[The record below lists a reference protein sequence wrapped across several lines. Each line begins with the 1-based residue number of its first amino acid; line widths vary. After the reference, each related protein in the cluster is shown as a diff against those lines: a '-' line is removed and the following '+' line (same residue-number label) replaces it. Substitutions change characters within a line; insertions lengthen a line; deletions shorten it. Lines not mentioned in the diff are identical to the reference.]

1 MSIIIK
7 GLSVSTGICIGKAI
21 LISKDDINYAPS
33 FIKKSQVKTETKRF
47 LRSLA
52 SIKEEYKKS
61 REKIKDNLPM
71 AKLIETQLFF
81 IEDQD
86 FQMHIIEMIENNL
99 YTANWAIANEYK
111 SIKKSFDDIK
121 DKYIKERLIDIKQM
135 VMSLLD
141 LLQSN
146 KKENIYSKISLENK
160 VVITDEITPK
170 DVIDIYQKQGS
181 GVITSHGSKSS
192 HSAILSKSLSLPMI
206 VKAESSKEVIRD
218 NDDIIM
224 DLDNEIIIVNPDQF
238 ELEYFK
244 GIQSHRYSLQKSLR
258 RVLKKKSL
266 TDDGIKINIM
276 SNLELSDEVKFLN
289 NNCDGIGLYRTEY
302 LYMNRNDLPS
312 EKEQMSVY
320 AKVFKAMK
328 NKPVTLRT
336 LDIGSDKEVSENI
349 KVGDIA
355 KNPAL
360 GLRGIRYSLAEK
372 NIFQTQIKAMLR
384 AGYNNSLRI
393 LIPMI
398 TSLNEIIKTKELIN
412 NAKLELKKERKKF
425 TNKYDLGIMIEVPA
439 CALQADELA
448 KHVDFMSI
456 GTNDLIQYTLAI
468 DRIDDEVSSLY
479 DPTNPAVLS
488 LIKKVIDS
496 CNKSSIDV
504 TVCGEMAGEKSYT
517 KLLLGLGL
525 ESFSMHP
532 QAIPEVKDII
542 LNSNINKIKRK
553 VNAILKSN
561 DRFLREKLI
570 SNL

>member
-146 KKENIYSKISLENK
+146 KKENIYSKISLESK

-238 ELEYFK
+238 ELKYFE

-258 RVLKKKSL
+258 KVLKKKSL

-448 KHVDFMSI
+448 KHVDFMSV

-488 LIKKVIDS
+488 LIKKVIES

>member
-33 FIKKSQVKTETKRF
+33 FIKKSQVKIETKRF
-47 LRSLA
+47 LKSLA

-61 REKIKDNLPM
+61 KEKIKDNLPM
-71 AKLIETQLFF
+71 AKLMDTQLFF

-86 FQMHIIEMIENNL
+86 FQAHIIEMIENNL
-99 YTANWAIANEYK
+99 YTANWAIAIEYK

-135 VMSLLD
+135 VISLLD
-141 LLQSN
+141 LLHSD
-146 KKENIYSKISLENK
+146 KKEDIYSKISLENK
-160 VVITDEITPK
+160 VVVTDEITPK

-192 HSAILSKSLSLPMI
+192 HTAILSKSLSLPMI
-206 VKAESSKEVIRD
+206 VKAESSKEIIHN

-238 ELEYFK
+238 ELEYFE
-244 GIQSHRYSLQKSLR
+244 GIQSHRYSLQKNLR
-258 RVLKKKSL
+258 KVLKKKSL

-289 NNCDGIGLYRTEY
+289 SDCDGIGLYRTEY
-302 LYMNRNDLPS
+302 LYMNRSDLPS

-320 AKVFKAMK
+320 TKVFKAMK

-425 TNKYDLGIMIEVPA
+425 TNKYELGIMIEVPA

-488 LIKKVIDS
+488 LIKKVIES

-542 LNSNINKIKRK
+542 LNSNINKIKKK

-561 DRFLREKLI
+561 DRLLREKLI

>member
-47 LRSLA
+47 LKSLA

-99 YTANWAIANEYK
+99 YTANWAIAIEYK

-146 KKENIYSKISLENK
+146 KKENIYSKISLESK

-488 LIKKVIDS
+488 LIKKVIES

>member
-1 MSIIIK
+1 MSILIK

-47 LRSLA
+47 LKSLA

-99 YTANWAIANEYK
+99 YTANWAIAIEYK

-146 KKENIYSKISLENK
+146 KKENIYSKISLESK

-320 AKVFKAMK
+320 TKVFKAMK

-360 GLRGIRYSLAEK
+360 GLRGIRYSLAER

-488 LIKKVIDS
+488 LIKKVIES

>member
-1 MSIIIK
+1 MSIILK
-7 GLSVSTGICIGKAI
+7 GLSVSRGICIGKAI
-21 LISKDDINYAPS
+21 LINKDDINYVPS
-33 FIKKSQVKTETKRF
+33 YIKKTQVKSETKRF
-47 LRSLA
+47 LKSLV
-52 SIKEEYKKS
+52 SIKEDYKKS
-61 REKIKDNLPM
+61 RDKIKNNLPM
-71 AKLIETQLFF
+71 VKLMETQLFF
-81 IEDQD
+81 IEDQN
-86 FQMHIIEMIENNL
+86 FQTHIIDMIEKDL
-99 YTANWAIANEYK
+99 YTANWAIAIEFKN
-111 SIKKSFDDIK
+111 IKKSFDDIK
-121 DKYIKERLIDIKQM
+121 DKYIKERLIDIKQI
-135 VMSLLD
+135 VLSLLD
-141 LLQSN
+141 LLQLN

-160 VVITDEITPK
+160 LIITDEITPK
-170 DVIDIYQKQGS
+170 DIIDIYQKQGS

-224 DLDNEIIIVNPDQF
+224 DLDNQIVIVNPDQF
-238 ELEYFK
+238 EIAYYK
-244 GIQSHRYSLQKSLR
+244 SIQLHRNSLQKSLR
-258 RVLKKKSL
+258 KVLKKKSL

-488 LIKKVIDS
+488 LIKKVIES

>member
-1 MSIIIK
+1 MSIVIK
-7 GLSVSTGICIGKAI
+7 GLSVSTGICIGKGI
-21 LISKDDINYAPS
+21 LINKDDINYAPS
-33 FIKKSQVKTETKRF
+33 FIKKSQVRIETKRF
-47 LRSLA
+47 LKSLA
-52 SIKEEYKKS
+52 IIKEEYKKS
-61 REKIKDNLPM
+61 RDKIKNNLPM
-71 AKLIETQLFF
+71 AKLMETQLFF

-86 FQMHIIEMIENNL
+86 FQIHIIDMIENNL
-99 YTANWAIANEYK
+99 YTANWAIAIEYK
-111 SIKKSFDDIK
+111 SIKKSFNDIK

-135 VMSLLD
+135 VISLLD

-146 KKENIYSKISLENK
+146 KKENIYTKINLKNK
-160 VVITDEITPK
+160 IVITDEITPK
-170 DVIDIYQKQGS
+170 DVIDIYQKRGS

-206 VKAESSKEVIRD
+206 VKAESSKDVIQN

-244 GIQSHRYSLQKSLR
+244 GIQSHRHSLQKSLR
-258 RVLKKKSL
+258 KVLKKKSL

-289 NNCDGIGLYRTEY
+289 NDCDGIGLYRTEY

-320 AKVFKAMK
+320 TKVFKAMK

-372 NIFQTQIKAMLR
+372 NVFQTQIKAMLR

-398 TSLNEIIKTKELIN
+398 TSLSEIIKTKKLIN

-488 LIKKVIDS
+488 LIKRVIES

>member
-1 MSIIIK
+1 MSIILK
-7 GLSVSTGICIGKAI
+7 GLSVSRGICIGKAI
-21 LISKDDINYAPS
+21 LSNKDDINYAPS
-33 FIKKSQVKTETKRF
+33 YIKKSQVKSETKRF
-47 LRSLA
+47 LKSLV

-61 REKIKDNLPM
+61 RDKIKNNLPM
-71 AKLIETQLFF
+71 VKLMETQLFF

-86 FQMHIIEMIENNL
+86 FQTHIIDMIENDL
-99 YTANWAIANEYK
+99 YTANWAIAIEFKN
-111 SIKKSFDDIK
+111 IKKSFDDIK
-121 DKYIKERLIDIKQM
+121 DKYIKERLIDIKQI
-135 VMSLLD
+135 VLSLLD
-141 LLQSN
+141 LLQLN
-146 KKENIYSKISLENK
+146 KKENIYSNISLENK
-160 VVITDEITPK
+160 LIITDEITPK
-170 DVIDIYQKQGS
+170 DIIDIYQKQGS

-224 DLDNEIIIVNPDQF
+224 DLDNQIVIVNPDQF
-238 ELEYFK
+238 ELEYYK
-244 GIQSHRYSLQKSLR
+244 NIQLHRNSLQKSLR
-258 RVLKKKSL
+258 KVLKKKSL

-276 SNLELSDEVKFLN
+276 SNLELSDEVNFLN
-289 NNCDGIGLYRTEY
+289 NDCDGVGLFRTEY

-312 EKEQMSVY
+312 EEEQMSVY
-320 AKVFKAMK
+320 RRVFKAMN

-360 GLRGIRYSLAEK
+360 GLRGIRYSLTEK

-398 TSLNEIIKTKELIN
+398 TSLNEIMKTKELIN
-412 NAKLELKKERKKF
+412 NVMLELKKERKKF

-439 CALQADELA
+439 CALQADELS
-448 KHVDFMSI
+448 KHVNFMSI
-456 GTNDLIQYTLAI
+456 GTNDLVQYTLAI

-488 LIKKVIDS
+488 LIKKVIES
-496 CNKSSIDV
+496 CNRSNIDV

-525 ESFSMHP
+525 KSFSMHP

-553 VNAILKSN
+553 INAILKSN
-561 DRFLREKLI
+561 DRLQREKLI
-570 SNL
+570 RGL

>member
-33 FIKKSQVKTETKRF
+33 FIKKSQVKIETKRF

-71 AKLIETQLFF
+71 AKLMETQLFF

-99 YTANWAIANEYK
+99 YTANWAIAIEYK

-160 VVITDEITPK
+160 IVITDEITPK
-170 DVIDIYQKQGS
+170 DIIDIYQKQGS

-206 VKAESSKEVIRD
+206 VKAKSSKEVIRN
-218 NDDIIM
+218 NDYIIM

-244 GIQSHRYSLQKSLR
+244 GIQSHRHSLQKSLR
-258 RVLKKKSL
+258 KVLKKKSL

-276 SNLELSDEVKFLN
+276 SNLELSDEIKFLN
-289 NNCDGIGLYRTEY
+289 NDCDGIGLYRTEY

-312 EKEQMSVY
+312 EKEQMSIY
-320 AKVFKAMK
+320 TKVFKAMK

-412 NAKLELKKERKKF
+412 NAKLELKKEKKKF

-488 LIKKVIDS
+488 LIKKVIES

-561 DRFLREKLI
+561 DKFLREKLI

>member
-7 GLSVSTGICIGKAI
+7 ALSVSTGICIGKAI

-71 AKLIETQLFF
+71 AKLIETQLYF

-99 YTANWAIANEYK
+99 YTANWAIAIEYK
-111 SIKKSFDDIK
+111 SIKKSFDDIE

-160 VVITDEITPK
+160 VVITEEITPK

-258 RVLKKKSL
+258 KVLKKKSF

-448 KHVDFMSI
+448 KHVDFMSV

-488 LIKKVIDS
+488 LIKKVIES
-496 CNKSSIDV
+496 CNKSNIDV

-553 VNAILKSN
+553 VNAILKTN

>member
-33 FIKKSQVKTETKRF
+33 FIKKSQVKIETKRF

-71 AKLIETQLFF
+71 AKLMETQLFF

-86 FQMHIIEMIENNL
+86 FQIHIIEMIENNL
-99 YTANWAIANEYK
+99 YTANWAIAIEYK

-258 RVLKKKSL
+258 KVLKKKSL

-289 NNCDGIGLYRTEY
+289 NDCDGIGLYRTEY

-320 AKVFKAMK
+320 TKVFKAMK
-328 NKPVTLRT
+328 HKPVTLRT

-439 CALQADELA
+439 CALQAAELA

-488 LIKKVIDS
+488 LIKKVIES
-496 CNKSSIDV
+496 CNKSNIDV
-504 TVCGEMAGEKSYT
+504 TVCGEMAGEKLYT

-532 QAIPEVKDII
+532 QVIPEVKNII
-542 LNSNINKIKRK
+542 LKSNISKIKRK
-553 VNAILKSN
+553 INAILKSN
-561 DRFLREKLI
+561 DRLHREKLI
-570 SNL
+570 RNL

>member
-33 FIKKSQVKTETKRF
+33 FIKKSQVKIETKRF
-47 LRSLA
+47 LKSLA

-61 REKIKDNLPM
+61 KEKIKDNLPM
-71 AKLIETQLFF
+71 AKLMDTQLFF

-99 YTANWAIANEYK
+99 YTANWAIVIEYN

-146 KKENIYSKISLENK
+146 KKESIYSKISLENK

-192 HSAILSKSLSLPMI
+192 HTAILSKSLSLPMI
-206 VKAESSKEVIRD
+206 VKAESSKEIIRD

-224 DLDNEIIIVNPDQF
+224 DLDNEIIIVNPDKF

-244 GIQSHRYSLQKSLR
+244 GIQSHRYSLQKTLR
-258 RVLKKKSL
+258 KVLKKKSL

-289 NNCDGIGLYRTEY
+289 NDCDGIGLYRTEY
-302 LYMNRNDLPS
+302 LYMNRSDLPS

-320 AKVFKAMK
+320 TKVFKAMK

-479 DPTNPAVLS
+479 DPTNPAVLL
-488 LIKKVIDS
+488 LIKKVIES
-496 CNKSSIDV
+496 CNKSRIDV

-542 LNSNINKIKRK
+542 LNSNINKIKK
-553 VNAILKSN
+553 KINAILKSN
-561 DRFLREKLI
+561 DRFIREKLI

>member
-1 MSIIIK
+1 MSIILK
-7 GLSVSTGICIGKAI
+7 GLSVSRGICIGKAI
-21 LISKDDINYAPS
+21 LINKDDINYVPS
-33 FIKKSQVKTETKRF
+33 YIKKTQVKSETKRF
-47 LRSLA
+47 LKSLV
-52 SIKEEYKKS
+52 SIKEDYKKS
-61 REKIKDNLPM
+61 RDKIKNNLPM
-71 AKLIETQLFF
+71 VKLMETQLFF
-81 IEDQD
+81 IEDQN
-86 FQMHIIEMIENNL
+86 FQTHIIDMIEKDL
-99 YTANWAIANEYK
+99 YTANWAIAIEFKN
-111 SIKKSFDDIK
+111 IKKSFDDIK
-121 DKYIKERLIDIKQM
+121 DKYIKERLIDIKQI
-135 VMSLLD
+135 VLSLLD
-141 LLQSN
+141 LLQLN

-160 VVITDEITPK
+160 LIITDEITPK
-170 DVIDIYQKQGS
+170 DIIDIYQKQGS

-224 DLDNEIIIVNPDQF
+224 DLDNQIVIVNPDQF
-238 ELEYFK
+238 EIAYYK
-244 GIQSHRYSLQKSLR
+244 SIQLHRNSLQKSLR
-258 RVLKKKSL
+258 KVLKKKSL

-276 SNLELSDEVKFLN
+276 SNLELSDDAMFLSDD
-289 NNCDGIGLYRTEY
+289 CDGVGLFRTEY

-312 EKEQMSVY
+312 EEEQMSVY
-320 AKVFKAMK
+320 RKVFKAMN

-360 GLRGIRYSLAEK
+360 GLRGIRYSLTEK

-398 TSLNEIIKTKELIN
+398 TSLNEIMKTKELIN
-412 NAKLELKKERKKF
+412 NAMLELKKERKRF

-439 CALQADELA
+439 CALQADELS
-448 KHVDFMSI
+448 KHVNFMSI
-456 GTNDLIQYTLAI
+456 GTNDLVQYTLAI

-488 LIKKVIDS
+488 LIKKVIES

-525 ESFSMHP
+525 KSFSMHP

-553 VNAILKSN
+553 INAILKSN
-561 DRFLREKLI
+561 DRLQREKLI
-570 SNL
+570 RGL

>member
-86 FQMHIIEMIENNL
+86 FQIHIIEMIENNL

-258 RVLKKKSL
+258 KVLKKKSF

-488 LIKKVIDS
+488 LIKKVIES
-496 CNKSSIDV
+496 CNKSNIDV

-553 VNAILKSN
+553 VNAILKTN

>member
-1 MSIIIK
+1 MSIILK

-21 LISKDDINYAPS
+21 LINKDDINYTPS
-33 FIKKSQVKTETKRF
+33 YIKKSQVKSETKRF
-47 LRSLA
+47 LKSLA
-52 SIKEEYKKS
+52 SIKKGYEKS
-61 REKIKDNLPM
+61 KDKIKNNLPI
-71 AKLIETQLFF
+71 AKLLETQLFF
-81 IEDQD
+81 IEDKD
-86 FQMHIIEMIENNL
+86 FQMHIIDMIENNL
-99 YTANWAIANEYK
+99 YTANWAIVIEYK
-111 SIKKSFDDIK
+111 NIKKSFDDIK

-146 KKENIYSKISLENK
+146 KKGNIYSMNSLQNK
-160 VVITDEITPK
+160 LIVTDEITPK
-170 DVIDIYQKQGS
+170 DIIDIYQKQGS

-206 VKAESSKEVIRD
+206 VKAESSKEIIQD

-224 DLDNEIIIVNPDQF
+224 DMDNQIVIVNPGQF
-238 ELEYFK
+238 ELEYYK
-244 GIQSHRYSLQKSLR
+244 SIQLHRYSLQKSLR
-258 RVLKKKSL
+258 KVLKKKSL
-266 TDDGIKINIM
+266 TDDGVKINIM
-276 SNLELSDEVKFLN
+276 SNLELSDEIRFLN
-289 NNCDGIGLYRTEY
+289 NDCDGVGLFRTEY

-312 EKEQMSVY
+312 EEEQMSVY
-320 AKVFKAMK
+320 RKVFKAMN

-384 AGYNNSLRI
+384 AGYKNTLRI

-398 TSLNEIIKTKELIN
+398 TSLDEIMKTKELVN
-412 NAKLELKKERKKF
+412 NAKLELKRERKKF
-425 TNKYDLGIMIEVPA
+425 TNEYDLGIMIEVPA

-448 KHVDFMSI
+448 KHVNFMSI

-488 LIKKVIDS
+488 LIKKVIES
-496 CNKSSIDV
+496 CNKSMVDV

-542 LNSNINKIKRK
+542 LNSNVNKIKRK
-553 VNAILKSN
+553 INAILKS
-561 DRFLREKLI
+561 DDKLQREKLI
-570 SNL
+570 RNL

>member
-1 MSIIIK
+1 MSIILK
-7 GLSVSTGICIGKAI
+7 GLSVSRGICIGKAI
-21 LISKDDINYAPS
+21 LINKDDINYAPS
-33 FIKKSQVKTETKRF
+33 YIKKSQAKSETKRF
-47 LRSLA
+47 LKSLV

-61 REKIKDNLPM
+61 RDKIKNNLPM
-71 AKLIETQLFF
+71 AKLMETQLFF
-81 IEDQD
+81 IEDQG
-86 FQMHIIEMIENNL
+86 FQTHIIDMIENDL
-99 YTANWAIANEYK
+99 YTANWAIAIEFKN
-111 SIKKSFDDIK
+111 IKKSFDDIK
-121 DKYIKERLIDIKQM
+121 DKYIKERLIDIKQI
-135 VMSLLD
+135 VLSLLD

-160 VVITDEITPK
+160 LIITDEITPK
-170 DVIDIYQKQGS
+170 DIIDIYQKQGS

-224 DLDNEIIIVNPDQF
+224 DLDNQIVIVNPDQF
-238 ELEYFK
+238 ELEYYK
-244 GIQSHRYSLQKSLR
+244 SIQLHRNSLQKSLR
-258 RVLKKKSL
+258 KVLKKKSL
-266 TDDGIKINIM
+266 TDDGTKINIM
-276 SNLELSDEVKFLN
+276 SNLELSDEVNFLN
-289 NNCDGIGLYRTEY
+289 NDCDGVGLFRTEY

-312 EKEQMSVY
+312 EEEQMSVY
-320 AKVFKAMK
+320 RRVFKAMN

-360 GLRGIRYSLAEK
+360 GLRGIRYSLTEK
-372 NIFQTQIKAMLR
+372 NIFHTQIKAMLR

-398 TSLNEIIKTKELIN
+398 TSLNEIMKTKELIN
-412 NAKLELKKERKKF
+412 NAMLELKKERKKF

-439 CALQADELA
+439 CALQADELS
-448 KHVDFMSI
+448 KHVNFMSI
-456 GTNDLIQYTLAI
+456 GTNDLVQYTLAI

-488 LIKKVIDS
+488 LIKKVIES

-525 ESFSMHP
+525 KSFSMHP

-553 VNAILKSN
+553 INAILKSN
-561 DRFLREKLI
+561 DRLQREKLI
-570 SNL
+570 RGL

>member
-1 MSIIIK
+1 MSIILK
-7 GLSVSTGICIGKAI
+7 GLSVSRGICIGKAI
-21 LISKDDINYAPS
+21 LINKDDINYAPS
-33 FIKKSQVKTETKRF
+33 YIKKSQVKSETKRF
-47 LRSLA
+47 LKSLV

-61 REKIKDNLPM
+61 RDKIKNNLPM
-71 AKLIETQLFF
+71 VKLMETQLFF

-86 FQMHIIEMIENNL
+86 FQTHIIDMIENNL
-99 YTANWAIANEYK
+99 YTANWAIAIEFKN
-111 SIKKSFDDIK
+111 IKKSFDDIK
-121 DKYIKERLIDIKQM
+121 DKYIKERLIDIKQI
-135 VMSLLD
+135 VLSLLD
-141 LLQSN
+141 LLQLN
-146 KKENIYSKISLENK
+146 KKENIYSNISLENK
-160 VVITDEITPK
+160 LIITDEITPK
-170 DVIDIYQKQGS
+170 DIIDIYQKQGS

-224 DLDNEIIIVNPDQF
+224 DLDNQIVIVNPDQF
-238 ELEYFK
+238 ELEYYK
-244 GIQSHRYSLQKSLR
+244 NIQLHRNSLQKSLR
-258 RVLKKKSL
+258 KVLKKKSL

-276 SNLELSDEVKFLN
+276 SNLELSDEVNFLN
-289 NNCDGIGLYRTEY
+289 NDCDGVGLFRTEY

-312 EKEQMSVY
+312 EEEQMSVY
-320 AKVFKAMK
+320 RRVFKAMN

-360 GLRGIRYSLAEK
+360 GLRGIRYSLTEK

-398 TSLNEIIKTKELIN
+398 TSLNEIMKTKELIN
-412 NAKLELKKERKKF
+412 NVMLELKKERKKF

-439 CALQADELA
+439 CALQADELS
-448 KHVDFMSI
+448 KHVNFMSI
-456 GTNDLIQYTLAI
+456 GTNDLVQYTLAI

-488 LIKKVIDS
+488 LIKKVIES
-496 CNKSSIDV
+496 CNRSNIDV

-525 ESFSMHP
+525 KSFSMHP

-553 VNAILKSN
+553 INAILKSN
-561 DRFLREKLI
+561 DRLQREKLI
-570 SNL
+570 RGL

>member
-47 LRSLA
+47 LKSLA

-99 YTANWAIANEYK
+99 YTANWAIAIEYK
-111 SIKKSFDDIK
+111 SIKKSFDDIE

-146 KKENIYSKISLENK
+146 KKESIYSKISLENK

-192 HSAILSKSLSLPMI
+192 HTAILSKSLSLPMI
-206 VKAESSKEVIRD
+206 VKAESSKEIIRD

-224 DLDNEIIIVNPDQF
+224 DLDNEIIIVNPDKF

-244 GIQSHRYSLQKSLR
+244 GIQSHRYSLQKTLR
-258 RVLKKKSL
+258 KVLKKKSL

-289 NNCDGIGLYRTEY
+289 NDCDGIGLYRTEY
-302 LYMNRNDLPS
+302 LYMNRSDLPS

-488 LIKKVIDS
+488 LIKKVIES

-542 LNSNINKIKRK
+542 LNSNINKIKK
-553 VNAILKSN
+553 KINAILKSN
-561 DRFLREKLI
+561 DRFIREKLI

>member
-7 GLSVSTGICIGKAI
+7 GLSVSTGMCIGKAL

-33 FIKKSQVKTETKRF
+33 FIKKSQVKIETKRF

-61 REKIKDNLPM
+61 REKIKDNIPM
-71 AKLIETQLFF
+71 AKLMETQLFF

-99 YTANWAIANEYK
+99 YTANWAIAIEYK

-121 DKYIKERLIDIKQM
+121 DKYIKERLIDINQM

-146 KKENIYSKISLENK
+146 KKENIYSNISLESK

-238 ELEYFK
+238 ELKYFK
-244 GIQSHRYSLQKSLR
+244 DIQSHRYSLQKSLR

-488 LIKKVIDS
+488 LIKRVIES

>member
-7 GLSVSTGICIGKAI
+7 GLSVSTGTCIGKAI
-21 LISKDDINYAPS
+21 LINKGDINYAPS

-47 LRSLA
+47 LKSLS

-61 REKIKDNLPM
+61 RNKIKNNLPM
-71 AKLIETQLFF
+71 AKLMETQLFF

-86 FQMHIIEMIENNL
+86 FQIHIIDMIENNL
-99 YTANWAIANEYK
+99 YTANWAIAIEYK
-111 SIKKSFDDIK
+111 NIKKSFDDIE

-135 VMSLLD
+135 VMSLLN

-146 KKENIYSKISLENK
+146 KKESIYSKVSLENK
-160 VVITDEITPK
+160 LIVTDEITPK

-206 VKAESSKEVIRD
+206 VKAESSKEVIQD

-224 DLDNEIIIVNPDQF
+224 DLDNEIIIINPDQF
-238 ELEYFK
+238 ELEYYK
-244 GIQSHRYSLQKSLR
+244 SIQSHRHTLQKSLR
-258 RVLKKKSL
+258 KVLKKKSL
-266 TDDGIKINIM
+266 TNDGIKINIM

-289 NNCDGIGLYRTEY
+289 NDCDGIGLFRTEY

-312 EKEQMSVY
+312 EREQMSVY
-320 AKVFKAMK
+320 GKVFKAMK

-398 TSLNEIIKTKELIN
+398 TSLNEIIKTKELIS
-412 NAKLELKKERKKF
+412 NAILELKKERKKF

-439 CALQADELA
+439 CALQADHLA
-448 KHVDFMSI
+448 KHVNFMSI

-488 LIKKVIDS
+488 LIKKVIES
-496 CNKSSIDV
+496 CKKSSIDV
-504 TVCGEMAGEKSYT
+504 TVCGEMAGEKFYT

-553 VNAILKSN
+553 INAILKSN
-561 DRFLREKLI
+561 DRLQREKLI
-570 SNL
+570 RNL

>member
-258 RVLKKKSL
+258 KVLKKKSF

-488 LIKKVIDS
+488 LIKKVIES
-496 CNKSSIDV
+496 CNKSNIDV

>member
-21 LISKDDINYAPS
+21 LINKDDINYAPS
-33 FIKKSQVKTETKRF
+33 FIKKSQVKIETKRF
-47 LRSLA
+47 LKSLA
-52 SIKEEYKKS
+52 SIKQEYKKS
-61 REKIKDNLPM
+61 RDKIKDNLPM
-71 AKLIETQLFF
+71 AKLMETQLFF

-86 FQMHIIEMIENNL
+86 FQIHIIDMIENNL
-99 YTANWAIANEYK
+99 YTANWAIAIEYK
-111 SIKKSFDDIK
+111 NIKKSFDDIK

-135 VMSLLD
+135 VMSLID

-160 VVITDEITPK
+160 LIVTDEITPK
-170 DVIDIYQKQGS
+170 DIIDIYQKQGS

-206 VKAESSKEVIRD
+206 VKAESSKEVIQD

-224 DLDNEIIIVNPDQF
+224 DLDSEIIIVNPDQF
-238 ELEYFK
+238 ELEYYK
-244 GIQSHRYSLQKSLR
+244 DIQSHRYSLQKNLR
-258 RVLKKKSL
+258 KVLKKKSL

-289 NNCDGIGLYRTEY
+289 NDCDGIGLFRTEY
-302 LYMNRNDLPS
+302 LYMNRSDLPS
-312 EKEQMSVY
+312 EREQMSVY
-320 AKVFKAMK
+320 GKVFKAMK

-384 AGYNNSLRI
+384 AGYKNSLRI

-412 NAKLELKKERKKF
+412 DAKLELKKEGKKF

-488 LIKKVIDS
+488 LIKKVIES

-561 DRFLREKLI
+561 ERFLREKLI

>member
-7 GLSVSTGICIGKAI
+7 GLSVSTGICIGKAT

-47 LRSLA
+47 LKSLA

-99 YTANWAIANEYK
+99 YTANWAIAIEYK

-146 KKENIYSKISLENK
+146 KKENIYSKISLESK

-425 TNKYDLGIMIEVPA
+425 TNKYELGIMIEVPA

-488 LIKKVIDS
+488 LIKKVIES

>member
-160 VVITDEITPK
+160 VVITEEITPK

-258 RVLKKKSL
+258 KVLKKKSF

-488 LIKKVIDS
+488 LIKKVIES
-496 CNKSSIDV
+496 CNKSNIDV

-553 VNAILKSN
+553 VNAILKTN

>member
-1 MSIIIK
+1 MSIILK
-7 GLSVSTGICIGKAI
+7 GISVSKGICIGKAV
-21 LISKDDINYAPS
+21 LINKDDIDHAPS
-33 FIKKSQVKTETKRF
+33 FIKKTQVKSETKRF
-47 LRSLA
+47 LESLS

-61 REKIKDNLPM
+61 RDKIKDNLPM

-81 IEDQD
+81 IEDKD
-86 FQMHIIEMIENNL
+86 FRMHIIDNIKNNL
-99 YTANWAIANEYK
+99 YTANWAIAIEYK
-111 SIKKSFDDIK
+111 NIKKSFNDIE

-135 VMSLLD
+135 VISLLD

-146 KKENIYSKISLENK
+146 KKVNRYSAISLENK
-160 VVITDEITPK
+160 LIVTDETAPK
-170 DVIDIYQKQGS
+170 DIIDIYQNKGL
-181 GVITSHGSKSS
+181 GVISSHGSKSS
-192 HSAILSKSLSLPMI
+192 HSAILSKSLSLPMM
-206 VKAESSKEVIRD
+206 VKTESSKEIIQD
-218 NDDIIM
+218 NDVIIM
-224 DLDNEIIIVNPDQF
+224 DLDNGVIIINPDKF
-238 ELEYFK
+238 ELKYFEAVK
-244 GIQSHRYSLQKSLR
+244 LQKSSLQKSLR
-258 RVLKKKSL
+258 KVLKKKSL
-266 TDDGIKINIM
+266 TDDGVKINIM
-276 SNLELSDEVKFLN
+276 SNLELSDEVKYLN
-289 NNCDGIGLYRTEY
+289 NDCDGVGLFRTEY
-302 LYMNRNDLPS
+302 LYMNRKDLPS
-312 EKEQMSVY
+312 EEEQISVY
-320 AKVFKAMK
+320 RKVFKAMK

-360 GLRGIRYSLAEK
+360 GLRGIRYSLAER

-412 NAKLELKKERKKF
+412 NAKLELKKQRKKF

-439 CALQADELA
+439 CALQADQLA
-448 KHVDFMSI
+448 EHVNFMSI

-479 DPTNPAVLS
+479 DPTNPAILS
-488 LIKKVIDS
+488 LIKKVIES
-496 CNKSSIDV
+496 CNKSLIDV

-525 ESFSMHP
+525 KSFSMHP
-532 QAIPEVKDII
+532 QAMPEVKDII
-542 LNSNINKIKRK
+542 LNSNVDKIKRK

-561 DRFLREKLI
+561 DRFEREQLI
-570 SNL
+570 RNL

>member
-47 LRSLA
+47 LKSLA

-99 YTANWAIANEYK
+99 YTANWAIAIEYK

-258 RVLKKKSL
+258 KVLKKKSL

-488 LIKKVIDS
+488 LIKKVIES

>member
-1 MSIIIK
+1 MSIILK
-7 GLSVSTGICIGKAI
+7 GLSVSRGICIGKAI
-21 LISKDDINYAPS
+21 LINKDDINYVPS
-33 FIKKSQVKTETKRF
+33 YIKKTQVKSETKRF
-47 LRSLA
+47 LKSLV
-52 SIKEEYKKS
+52 SIKEDYKKS
-61 REKIKDNLPM
+61 RDKIKNNLPM
-71 AKLIETQLFF
+71 VKLMETQLFF
-81 IEDQD
+81 IEDQN
-86 FQMHIIEMIENNL
+86 FQTHIIDMIEKDL
-99 YTANWAIANEYK
+99 YTANWAIAIEFKN
-111 SIKKSFDDIK
+111 IKKSFDDIK
-121 DKYIKERLIDIKQM
+121 DKYIKERLIDIKQI
-135 VMSLLD
+135 VLSLLD
-141 LLQSN
+141 LLQLN

-160 VVITDEITPK
+160 LIITDEITPK
-170 DVIDIYQKQGS
+170 DIIDIYQKQGS

-224 DLDNEIIIVNPDQF
+224 DLDNQIVIVNPDQF
-238 ELEYFK
+238 EIAYYK
-244 GIQSHRYSLQKSLR
+244 SIQLHRNSLQKSLR

-276 SNLELSDEVKFLN
+276 SNLELSDEVNFLN
-289 NNCDGIGLYRTEY
+289 NDCDGVGLFRTEY

-312 EKEQMSVY
+312 EEEQMSVY
-320 AKVFKAMK
+320 RKVFKAMN

-360 GLRGIRYSLAEK
+360 GLRGIRYSLTEK

-398 TSLNEIIKTKELIN
+398 TSLNEIMKTKELIN
-412 NAKLELKKERKKF
+412 NAMLELKKERKRF

-439 CALQADELA
+439 CALQADELS
-448 KHVDFMSI
+448 KHVNFMSI
-456 GTNDLIQYTLAI
+456 GTNDLVQYTLAI

-488 LIKKVIDS
+488 LIKKVIES

-525 ESFSMHP
+525 KSFSMHP

-553 VNAILKSN
+553 INAILKSN
-561 DRFLREKLI
+561 DRLQREKLI
-570 SNL
+570 RGL

>member
-7 GLSVSTGICIGKAI
+7 GLSVSTGICIGKAT

-47 LRSLA
+47 LKSLA

-99 YTANWAIANEYK
+99 YTANWAIAIEYK

-146 KKENIYSKISLENK
+146 KKENIYSKISLESK

-244 GIQSHRYSLQKSLR
+244 GIQSHRYSLQKRLR

-488 LIKKVIDS
+488 LIKKVIES